1 MQAWHGCSN
10 GKGMA
15 KLERPYM
22 LRVRMTEDERQAL
35 EALALRQ
42 GLTSS
47 DIVRQLVRERAAQVE
62 AEPNR
67 PKR

>member
-1 MQAWHGCSN
+1 
-10 GKGMA
+10 MA